1 MLRALALSLLLGIGA
16 AVLAETPQRLAGLQ
30 DAARITIDDEGISH
44 VRANNEHDLY
54 FMQGWVHAGDRLF
67 QMDYNRRLASG
78 TLAELVGTAALA
90 NDVQL
95 RTLGLRR
102 GAQRSLDAASPRFR
116 AALEAYTEGVNARL
130 QAQTSLPPEYGALR
144 LPQVAPWSPVDSLRS
159 EEHTSELQ
167 SLAYLVCR
175 LL

>member
-1 MLRALALSLLLGIGA
+1 MLRALALSLLLGISA

-30 DAARITIDDEGISH
+30 AAARITIDGEGISH

-78 TLAELVGTAALA
+78 TVAELLGTAALPT
-90 NDVQL
+90 DVQL

-102 GAQRSLDAASPRFR
+102 RPQRSYDAASPLYR
-116 AALEAYTEGVNARL
+116 APHDAY
-130 QAQTSLPPEYGALR
+130 PERAHPR
-144 LPQVAPWSPVDSLRS
+144 LPTPA
-159 EEHTSELQ
+159 
-167 SLAYLVCR
+167 
-175 LL
+175 